1 MKLRICIGSI
11 ILAVGCGEVT
21 AEPIRSASLAINS
34 VDIEPNASNDPY
46 ACQVR
51 QVEGSEAEEPSTP
64 VRENNIPGVSHPEA
78 AADAT
83 SPANASEPG
92 GPDPFAGGPQ
102 PFVSVG
108 ELSYAGT
115 CKNPAPGNLS
125 TCWYTQDITCGQDGR
140 DCGGLTS
147 HHTATGASQL
157 TVAQH
162 MLCAYQCVA
171 DAECPAPGTGTA
183 RPACMHGPEFD
194 PATLSGQCM
203 LRCDAGETCPDGF
216 VCADPGLAFVA
227 SDGSSTAAPAQ
238 CVQFHRLTLS
248 GEAPVR

>member
-1 MKLRICIGSI
+1 MRSHSRQQRPGIFSSLRCWMHCLPIESI
-11 ILAVGCGEVT
+11 
-21 AEPIRSASLAINS
+21 N
-34 VDIEPNASNDPY
+34 
-46 ACQVR
+46 
-51 QVEGSEAEEPSTP
+51 
-64 VRENNIPGVSHPEA
+64 
-78 AADAT
+78 
-83 SPANASEPG
+83 
-92 GPDPFAGGPQ
+92 
-102 PFVSVG
+102 
-108 ELSYAGT
+108 
-115 CKNPAPGNLS
+115 
-125 TCWYTQDITCGQDGR
+125 
-140 DCGGLTS
+140 
-147 HHTATGASQL
+147 

>member
-11 ILAVGCGEVT
+11 ILAVGCGEVA

-34 VDIEPNASNDPY
+34 VDIEPNASDDPY

-51 QVEGSEAEEPSTP
+51 QVDGSEAEEPSTP
-64 VRENNIPGVSHPEA
+64 VRENNIPSAH
-78 AADAT
+78 

-92 GPDPFAGGPQ
+92 GPE

-125 TCWYTQDITCGQDGR
+125 TCWYTNDITCGQDGR

-147 HHTATGASQL
+147 QHTATGASQL
-157 TVAQH
+157 TVGQH

-171 DAECPAPGTGTA
+171 DAECPAAGTGTA

-216 VCADPGLAFVA
+216 GCVEPGLDFVA
-227 SDGSSTAAPAQ
+227 SDGSSTPAPAQ

-248 GEAPVR
+248 GEAPLR